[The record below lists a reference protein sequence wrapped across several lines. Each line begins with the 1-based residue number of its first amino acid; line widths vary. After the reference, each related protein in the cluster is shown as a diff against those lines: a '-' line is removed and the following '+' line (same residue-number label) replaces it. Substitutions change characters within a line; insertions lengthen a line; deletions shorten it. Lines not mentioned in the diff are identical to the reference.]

1 MTTTQRRER
10 FAIGTSVLVVLVA
23 LALRPPVTAVAPVL
37 DQILGDLSLSSTF
50 GGVLTTLPPVC
61 LGVFAF
67 VAPRLR
73 QRFGDE
79 RVLVG
84 CLVVLLAGNL
94 LRAAGSV
101 WALLGGT
108 VVVGAG
114 IAVANVALPG
124 VIKRDFPSRV
134 PGVTALYT
142 MCLTLGGAL
151 AASVVVPL
159 GVALGSAWRL
169 PLGLLAVPVLLALL
183 LCAFALRGA
192 VSRQRVVRPG
202 LLWRNRLAWQ
212 VTGFMGVQSLLA
224 YVVFGWLPSMA
235 QSQGMSAGAAG
246 ALLGVQAA
254 VQALGS
260 LTVPVLCRRL
270 PDQRWVAV
278 ALGVLTALGF
288 AGVLL
293 APGNA
298 VVWIAT
304 VVLGL
309 AQGAAFGLAL
319 TLFGLRAPDSDTTV
333 ALSGMA
339 QGAGYLIAAAGPLLV
354 GVLHGAT
361 GGWSVPL
368 VLLLACCA
376 AETVLGAFAGRQR
389 QVPSVIGVQ
398 QGGDGKTAP

>member
-1 MTTTQRRER
+1 M
-10 FAIGTSVLVVLVA
+10 LVVLVA

-37 DQILGDLSLSSTF
+37 DQILGDLGLSSAF

-108 VVVGAG
+108 VVLGAG

-159 GVALGSAWRL
+159 GSALGSAWRL
-169 PLGLLAVPVLLALL
+169 PLGLLAVPVLLALP

-270 PDQRWVAV
+270 PDQRWVA
-278 ALGVLTALGF
+278 AGLGVLTALGF

-293 APGNA
+293 APGIA
-298 VVWIAT
+298 VIWVAT

-339 QGAGYLIAAAGPLLV
+339 QGAGYLIAAAGPLLI

-361 GGWSVPL
+361 GGWSIPL
-368 VLLLACCA
+368 VLLIACCA
-376 AETVLGAFAGRQR
+376 AETVLGAFAGRAR
-389 QVPSVIGVQ
+389 QVPSVLGVP
-398 QGGDGKTAP
+398 DGKTAP

>member
-1 MTTTQRRER
+1 MTTQLRER

-37 DQILGDLSLSSTF
+37 DRILGDLGLSSTF

-101 WALLGGT
+101 WALVGGT

-159 GVALGSAWRL
+159 GGALGSAWRL

-212 VTGFMGVQSLLA
+212 VTGFMGAQSLMA

-235 QSQGMSAGAAG
+235 QSQGMSAEAAG

-270 PDQRWVAV
+270 RDQRWVAM

-293 APGNA
+293 APGTA
-298 VVWIAT
+298 VVWTAT

-339 QGAGYLIAAAGPLLV
+339 QGAGYLIAATGPLLI

-361 GGWSVPL
+361 GGWTVPL
-368 VLLLACCA
+368 VLLMVCCA
-376 AETVLGAFAGRQR
+376 GETVLGAVAGRDR
-389 QVPSVIGVQ
+389 QVPSVIGAQ
-398 QGGDGKTAP
+398 HAGDGTTAP

>member
-1 MTTTQRRER
+1 MTTQRRER

-37 DQILGDLSLSSTF
+37 DRILGDLGLSSTF

-101 WALLGGT
+101 WALVGGT

-159 GVALGSAWRL
+159 GGALGSPWRL

-212 VTGFMGVQSLLA
+212 VTGFMGAQSLMA

-235 QSQGMSAGAAG
+235 QSQGMSAEAAG

-270 PDQRWVAV
+270 RDQRWVAM

-293 APGNA
+293 APGIA
-298 VVWIAT
+298 VVWTAT

-339 QGAGYLIAAAGPLLV
+339 QGAGYLIAATGPLLI

-368 VLLLACCA
+368 VLLMVCCA
-376 AETVLGAFAGRQR
+376 GETVLGAFAGRDR
-389 QVPSVIGVQ
+389 QVPSVVGAQ
-398 QGGDGKTAP
+398 HAGDRGTAP